1 MNGITEIMTTSKFSA
16 IIEEF
21 VKETRSP
28 YMEAV
33 VHHCERNEIEVE
45 TAAKLL
51 NTVIKKKIEAEATE
65 LNFLPRT
72 AKLPL

>member
-1 MNGITEIMTTSKFSA
+1 MITSEIMTTSKFSA
-16 IIEEF
+16 IIEEY
-21 VKETRSP
+21 VSKNRVP
-28 YMEAV
+28 YMDAI
-33 VHHCERNEIEVE
+33 VHYCERNEMEIE

-65 LNFLPRT
+65 LNYLPKV

>member
-1 MNGITEIMTTSKFSA
+1 MITNEIMTTSKFSA
-16 IIEEF
+16 MIEEF
-21 VKETRSP
+21 VKANRVP
-28 YMEAV
+28 YMDAV
-33 VHHCERNEIEVE
+33 CHYCERNEMEIE

-65 LNFLPRT
+65 LNFLPKT

>member
-1 MNGITEIMTTSKFSA
+1 MITNEIMTTSKFSA
-16 IIEEF
+16 MIEEF
-21 VKETRSP
+21 VKDKRVP
-28 YMEAV
+28 YMDAIC
-33 VHHCERNEIEVE
+33 HYCERNEMEIE

-65 LNFLPRT
+65 LNFLPKT